1 MPPLADEALRNRVE
15 LLARSPVLQR
25 ASADTLTQIASTA
38 TTAQAEGPAPLY
50 SEGSP
55 AVHALLLVRGA
66 VRLDATLRGRTVPTG
81 WYRAGEIIAEE
92 AAYVPMY
99 RATAVPL
106 CPTSIV
112 QLPAGALRAALASDA
127 ALAIA
132 WGHLEHERLVETQLR
147 LGALAAKT
155 HVRLAGFL
163 LDYARRFGSTELETT
178 KLLLVER
185 PTASQIAAYLG
196 VVRQTVQKDYD
207 KLEEL
212 GGILRVSAGLYL
224 HPEVLERI
232 ADQEGP
238 PSSR

>member
-1 MPPLADEALRNRVE
+1 MPPLPDESLRHRVE
-15 LLARSPVLQR
+15 LLARSSVLQR
-25 ASADTLTQIASTA
+25 ASPDTLTRIAGAA
-38 TTAQAEGPAPLY
+38 TIAQAEGPEPLY

-55 AVHALLLVRGA
+55 ALHVLLLVRGA
-66 VRLDATLRGRTVPTG
+66 VRLDATIRGRTVPTG
-81 WYRAGEIIAEE
+81 WYRGEELIGEE
-92 AAYVPMY
+92 TAYEPTY
-99 RATAVPL
+99 RATAIPL
-106 CPTSIV
+106 NPTSIV

-132 WGHLEHERLVETQLR
+132 WGRLAHERLVETQLR

-163 LDYARRFGSTELETT
+163 LDYARRFGSQELETN
-178 KLLLVER
+178 KLVLADR

-196 VVRQTVQKDYD
+196 VVRQTVQRDYD

-212 GGILRVSAGLYL
+212 GGILRVSGGLCL
-224 HPEVLERI
+224 HPEMLERI